1 MTLWQEERGE
11 RREIELYTCFI
22 SLPFISIND
31 FLLGLYNRDLKKKLG
46 KEIGRSQISIVRA
59 HRLRFIQ
66 PWLLQHNAGTPGFRI
81 ERMLT
86 KLVTEKFTDHRGIDW
101 AEIASQH

>member
-1 MTLWQEERGE
+1 M
-11 RREIELYTCFI
+11 I
-22 SLPFISIND
+22 
-31 FLLGLYNRDLKKKLG
+31 
-46 KEIGRSQISIVRA
+46 RA

-66 PWLLQHNAGTPGFRI
+66 PWLLQHYAGTPGFRI

-101 AEIASQH
+101 AEIVSQHKDLMGHTDTSLGRTYQKVFFFKMLKQGKVL